1 MDPSTSASASNLA
14 RKRSCPGQPKK
25 LVIKPFK
32 QKPKLPADFEERTWS
47 KLKSAVAAVHAK
59 NPVNCSMEELYRDVE
74 DLCLHKMASNTYSRL
89 QQECDAHICSR
100 LQDLQDKTSNPE
112 IFLNQMETTWQ
123 DHCNQMLTIR
133 SIFLFL
139 DRTYVIQARQ
149 LYSRR
154 PGRCIFAFSTLRGGG
169 LGGWGGTSGVKSLWD
184 MGLAL
189 FRQHLERC
197 FRVPKK
203 VVQGLLLLVEKERQG
218 ETVDRSVLKSL
229 LRMFTSLQM
238 YTESFEKPFLAE
250 TTAFYGSEG
259 MRYLQQTDLP
269 EYLQHCDM
277 RLQEENERCSQYL
290 DAATRKGFDALVD
303 ASREVDLRRMY
314 TLFARVGQLD
324 ALRLAL
330 SEYVKKTGKQI
341 IADEEK
347 DAEMVSILLEFKLKL
362 DRVQSDSFFSN
373 ESFANSLKDAFEN
386 FINFRQNRPAEL
398 IAKFIDAK
406 LRMGNK
412 GASEEELE
420 SLLDKVLILFR
431 YIQGKDVFEAFY
443 KKDLAKRLLLNKS
456 ASIDAEKS
464 MIGKLKSECGSQ
476 FTNKL
481 EGMFKD
487 IDLSKD
493 IMLSFRQSAQGS
505 NAAMRVAAWDT
516 LQARSKLPTGMEMTV
531 HVLTTGYWPTY
542 APMEVNLPQEI
553 NAYQEIFKEFY
564 LSKHQ
569 GRRLMWQNSLG
580 HCVLKARFKKGPKEL
595 SVSLFQTVVLML
607 FNDAETLTFKE
618 ISDATAIEEKELK
631 RTLQS
636 LACAK
641 VRVLTKEPKGRN
653 VEDSDT
659 FIFND
664 DFTEKLFRIKVNQIQ
679 MKESLEENQA
689 TTESVFQVYNPQP
702 EVYPPQPEVYPPQ
715 PEVYTPQPE
724 DRQYQIDAAI
734 VRIMK
739 TRKTLSHTLL
749 ISEMYNQLK
758 FPVKPPDLKKRIES
772 LIDREYLQRDRG
784 NPQIYEYLA

>member
-59 NPVNCSMEELYRDVE
+59 IPVNCSMEELYRDVE

-89 QQECDAHICSR
+89 QQECDANICSR
-100 LQDLQDKTSNPE
+100 LQDLQDRTSNPE
-112 IFLNQMETTWQ
+112 TFLHQMESTWQ

-139 DRTYVIQARQ
+139 DRTYVIQ
-149 LYSRR
+149 
-154 PGRCIFAFSTLRGGG
+154 
-169 LGGWGGTSGVKSLWD
+169 TSGVKSLWD

-203 VVQGLLLLVEKERQG
+203 VIQGLLLLVEKERQG

-238 YTESFEKPFLAE
+238 YSEIFEKPFLVE
-250 TTAFYGSEG
+250 TTEFYRSEG

-269 EYLQHCDM
+269 EYLQHCDT
-277 RLQEENERCSQYL
+277 RLTEENERCSHYL
-290 DAATRKGFDALVD
+290 DAATRKPLVAVIEQELLARHVKDIIDKGFDALVD
-303 ASREVDLRRMY
+303 ASREGDLRRMY
-314 TLFARVGQLD
+314 TLFARVGHLD

-330 SEYVKKTGKQI
+330 SDYVKKTGKQI
-341 IADEEK
+341 ISDPEK
-347 DAEMVSILLEFKLKL
+347 DAEMVSILLEFKAKL
-362 DRVQSDSFFSN
+362 DQVQSDSFFNN
-373 ESFANSLKDAFEN
+373 ESFANSLKEAFEN
-386 FINFRQNRPAEL
+386 FINFRQNKPAEL

-412 GASEEELE
+412 GTSEEELE

-493 IMLSFRQSAQGS
+493 IMLSFRQSAQ
-505 NAAMRVAAWDT
+505 
-516 LQARSKLPTGMEMTV
+516 ARSKLPTGTEMTV

-618 ISDATAIEEKELK
+618 ISDATAIEETELK

-641 VRVLTKEPKGRN
+641 VRVLTKEPKGRD

-679 MKESLEENQA
+679 MKESTEENAA
-689 TTESVFQVYNPQP
+689 TTESVFQ
-702 EVYPPQPEVYPPQ
+702 
-715 PEVYTPQPE
+715 

-739 TRKTLSHTLL
+739 TRKSLSHTLL
-749 ISEMYNQLK
+749 IAEMYNQLQ
-758 FPVKPPDLKKRIES
+758 FPVRPADLKKRIES
-772 LIDREYLQRDRG
+772 LIDREYLQRDRE
-784 NPQIYEYLA
+784 NAQIYEYLA